1 MKPLM
6 ILAAAFML
14 LAPTLSHASMET
26 RLGDLIITGAW
37 TRATPTRA
45 PTGAG
50 FVTIENKGSSDDRL
64 IAVRTSISGKS
75 EIHTMTMDN
84 GVMRMRQLEDGIAIP
99 AGGTVTLQPGG
110 NHLMFMQLKQGI
122 AQDTAVPVTLVFE
135 KAGEVTLD
143 FLAAPVGSLK
153 PAEMHH
159 KH

>member
-6 ILAAAFML
+6 ILAAAVML
-14 LAPTLSHASMET
+14 LAPTLVHADMET
-26 RLGDLIITGAW
+26 HLGDLVISGAW

-50 FVTIENKGSSDDRL
+50 FVTIENKGSRDDRL
-64 IAVRTSISGKS
+64 IAVRTPISDKS

-84 GVMRMRQLEDGIAIP
+84 GIMKMRQLEDGIAIP
-99 AGGTVTLQPGG
+99 AGETVTLEPGG

-122 AQDTAVPVTLVFE
+122 EKDSAVSVTLVFDV
-135 KAGEVTLD
+135 AGEVTLD
-143 FLAAPVGSLK
+143 FMAAAVGSRK
-153 PAEMHH
+153 PAAMHH